1 MTDIP
6 PTAQR
11 HRKAKGLAEQGISL
25 PDQSASMPLSQTP
38 PPPRRHISAVKAVIA
53 MLIGLAVA
61 ALLSSESLVG
71 LAERQPVGTGRDVA
85 LSAARNLHRASSFLS
100 LDRPASA
107 LRSALDKDETT
118 YDVAALIASGQGR
131 ADTNQGGAG
140 IAPNTT
146 TQPDIAD
153 PDAPANPDI
162 TNPDTP
168 STPNTPANPDTANPD
183 TPSTPYTSANPDTP
197 SPDTPSAPADPST
210 PPPDNP
216 AQPQT
221 PQPNPPSQTPSDTPT
236 PTQNPAAPFAPPRD
250 LSSRPIT
257 EDDPLK
263 LWVGGD
269 SLSLSLTVGFGRVTS
284 PTLVDFTRDT
294 QLSSGLTRKDFLD
307 WPQRLARLLIEDRPD
322 VLVVMFGGNDYQD
335 VIFNGQLLERPSQPW
350 LDFYRSRV
358 KEAMDLLNQPG
369 LQVIWVGQPVMRNDF
384 YSTGMAHLN
393 EIYRSEAAT
402 RSSIAYFDTW
412 SLFADPQGNYTET
425 IDGTLMRESD
435 GIHLTTAGGIRL
447 VQAIWQQVAP
457 NWRLN

>member
-1 MTDIP
+1 
-6 PTAQR
+6 
-11 HRKAKGLAEQGISL
+11 
-25 PDQSASMPLSQTP
+25 
-38 PPPRRHISAVKAVIA
+38 
-53 MLIGLAVA
+53 MLVGLAVA

-71 LAERQPVGTGRDVA
+71 LAEQQPVGTSRDVA

-118 YDVAALIASGQGR
+118 YDVAALIAS
-131 ADTNQGGAG
+131 D
-140 IAPNTT
+140 
-146 TQPDIAD
+146 
-153 PDAPANPDI
+153 
-162 TNPDTP
+162 
-168 STPNTPANPDTANPD
+168 TPANPDTANPNTASTPD
-183 TPSTPYTSANPDTP
+183 TPTNPDTANP
-197 SPDTPSAPADPST
+197 NTARTPADPST

-216 AQPQT
+216 AHPQT
-221 PQPNPPSQTPSDTPT
+221 TQPAT

-307 WPQRLARLLIEDRPD
+307 WPQRLARLLVEDRPD

-412 SLFADPQGNYTET
+412 SLFTDPQGNYTET

-447 VQAIWQQVAP
+447 AEAIWQQVAP

>member
-1 MTDIP
+1 M
-6 PTAQR
+6 
-11 HRKAKGLAEQGISL
+11 
-25 PDQSASMPLSQTP
+25 
-38 PPPRRHISAVKAVIA
+38 
-53 MLIGLAVA
+53 
-61 ALLSSESLVG
+61 LSSESLVG
-71 LAERQPVGTGRDVA
+71 LAERQPVGTSRDVA

-118 YDVAALIASGQGR
+118 YDVAALIASGQGQ
-131 ADTNQGGAG
+131 AEPDTRQDGTG
-140 IAPNTT
+140 IAPNTE
-146 TQPDIAD
+146 TQPNTAN
-153 PDAPANPDI
+153 PDTPATPNTANPDTPANPDI
-162 TNPDTP
+162 TNPDTA
-168 STPNTPANPDTANPD
+168 STPDTPTNPDIANPDAASTSDTPANPDTANPN
-183 TPSTPYTSANPDTP
+183 TAST
-197 SPDTPSAPADPST
+197 PADPST

-221 PQPNPPSQTPSDTPT
+221 TQPAT
-236 PTQNPAAPFAPPRD
+236 PTQNPAASFAPPRD

-358 KEAMDLLNQPG
+358 AEAMDLLNQPG
-369 LQVIWVGQPVMRNDF
+369 LQVIWVGQPVMSNDF

-447 VQAIWQQVAP
+447 AEAIWQQVAP

>member
-1 MTDIP
+1 
-6 PTAQR
+6 
-11 HRKAKGLAEQGISL
+11 
-25 PDQSASMPLSQTP
+25 
-38 PPPRRHISAVKAVIA
+38 
-53 MLIGLAVA
+53 MLVGLAVA

-71 LAERQPVGTGRDVA
+71 LAEQQPVGTSRDVA

-107 LRSALDKDETT
+107 LRSALGKDETT
-118 YDVAALIASGQGR
+118 YDVAALIASGQGESDGLGE
-131 ADTNQGGAG
+131 AEPDTSQDGTG
-140 IAPNTT
+140 IAPDTA
-146 TQPDIAD
+146 TQPDTAN
-153 PDAPANPDI
+153 PGTPANPGI
-162 TNPDTP
+162 TNPDTLSSPDTPANPDTANTPANPNTP
-168 STPNTPANPDTANPD
+168 SNPNTPANPDTPSNPNTPAD
-183 TPSTPYTSANPDTP
+183 PNTPSNPTDPNTAPPSNPVQPQTTQPTPTASASQNPSANPTP
-197 SPDTPSAPADPST
+197 LTAS
-210 PPPDNP
+210 
-216 AQPQT
+216 
-221 PQPNPPSQTPSDTPT
+221 
-236 PTQNPAAPFAPPRD
+236 FAPPRD
-250 LSSRPIT
+250 LASRPVT

-358 KEAMDLLNQPG
+358 AEAMDLLNQPG

-384 YSTGMAHLN
+384 FATGMAHLN

-402 RSSIAYFDTW
+402 RSSVTYFDTW
-412 SLFADPQGNYTET
+412 SLFANPQDNYTDT
-425 IDGTLMRESD
+425 IGGTLMRESD

-447 VQAIWQQVAP
+447 AEAIWQQVAP
-457 NWRLN
+457 NWGL

>member
-6 PTAQR
+6 P
-11 HRKAKGLAEQGISL
+11 
-25 PDQSASMPLSQTP
+25 
-38 PPPRRHISAVKAVIA
+38 RRHTTAAKAVIA
-53 MLIGLAVA
+53 MLVGLAVA

-107 LRSALDKDETT
+107 LRSALGKDETT
-118 YDVAALIASGQGR
+118 YDVAALIASGQGE
-131 ADTNQGGAG
+131 AQPDTNQDGTG
-140 IAPNTT
+140 IAPNTA
-146 TQPDIAD
+146 TQPNAEN
-153 PDAPANPDI
+153 PNTANPD
-162 TNPDTP
+162 
-168 STPNTPANPDTANPD
+168 TPANPDTA
-183 TPSTPYTSANPDTP
+183 ST
-197 SPDTPSAPADPST
+197 PADPIT
-210 PPPDNP
+210 PPPSNP

-221 PQPNPPSQTPSDTPT
+221 TPTTQTPSDTPA
-236 PTQNPAAPFAPPRD
+236 PTQNPAASFAPPRD
-250 LSSRPIT
+250 LASRPIT
-257 EDDPLK
+257 ESDPLK

-369 LQVIWVGQPVMRNDF
+369 LQAIWVGQPVMRNDF

-393 EIYRSEAAT
+393 EIYRSEAAA
-402 RSSIAYFDTW
+402 RQSITYFDTW
-412 SLFADPQGNYTET
+412 SLFADPQGNYTDT
-425 IDGTLMRESD
+425 IDGTLMREID

-447 VQAIWQQVAP
+447 AEAIWRQVAP
-457 NWRLN
+457 IWGLS

>member
-6 PTAQR
+6 PTAQGAR
-11 HRKAKGLAEQGISL
+11 DQSISL
-25 PDQSASMPLSQTP
+25 QDRSASTPLSQTP
-38 PPPRRHISAVKAVIA
+38 PPPHRQHTTAAKAVIA

-85 LSAARNLHRASSFLS
+85 LSAARNLHRTSSFLS

-107 LRSALDKDETT
+107 LRSALGKDETT
-118 YDVAALIASGQGR
+118 YDVAALIASGQSE
-131 ADTNQGGAG
+131 AETDT
-140 IAPNTT
+140 
-146 TQPDIAD
+146 AD
-153 PDAPANPDI
+153 PD
-162 TNPDTP
+162 TP
-168 STPNTPANPDTANPD
+168 IDPDTANPD
-183 TPSTPYTSANPDTP
+183 TSSNSDTPANPNTADT
-197 SPDTPSAPADPST
+197 PADPSS
-210 PPPDNP
+210 PPPSNP
-216 AQPQT
+216 TQPPTTQPT
-221 PQPNPPSQTPSDTPT
+221 PTSQTPSGTPA
-236 PTQNPAAPFAPPRD
+236 PTQNPTASFAPPRD
-250 LSSRPIT
+250 LASRPIT

-369 LQVIWVGQPVMRNDF
+369 LQAIWVGQPVMRNDF
-384 YSTGMAHLN
+384 YSEGMAHLN
-393 EIYRSEAAT
+393 EIYRSEAAA
-402 RSSIAYFDTW
+402 RQSITYFDTW
-412 SLFADPQGNYTET
+412 SLFADPQGNYTDT
-425 IDGTLMRESD
+425 IDGTLVREID
-435 GIHLTTAGGIRL
+435 GIHLNTEGGIRL
-447 VQAIWQQVAP
+447 ARAIWQQVAP
-457 NWRLN
+457 SWGLS

>member
-1 MTDIP
+1 MLV
-6 PTAQR
+6 
-11 HRKAKGLAEQGISL
+11 GLA
-25 PDQSASMPLSQTP
+25 M
-38 PPPRRHISAVKAVIA
+38 
-53 MLIGLAVA
+53 A

-85 LSAARNLHRASSFLS
+85 LSAARNLHRTSSFLS

-107 LRSALDKDETT
+107 LRSALGKDETT
-118 YDVAALIASGQGR
+118 YDVAALIASGQSEAETDR
-131 ADTNQGGAG
+131 NQDGTE
-140 IAPNTT
+140 IAPNAE
-146 TQPDIAD
+146 TQPNAEN
-153 PDAPANPDI
+153 PNTANPD
-162 TNPDTP
+162 
-168 STPNTPANPDTANPD
+168 TPANPDTA
-183 TPSTPYTSANPDTP
+183 ST
-197 SPDTPSAPADPST
+197 PADPIT
-210 PPPDNP
+210 PPLDNP

-221 PQPNPPSQTPSDTPT
+221 TQPTSPLDQSPTTQTPSETPA
-236 PTQNPAAPFAPPRD
+236 PTQNPAASFAPPRD
-250 LSSRPIT
+250 LATRPIT
-257 EDDPLK
+257 ESDPLK

-369 LQVIWVGQPVMRNDF
+369 IQAIWVGQPVMRNDF
-384 YSTGMAHLN
+384 YSEGMAHLN

-402 RSSIAYFDTW
+402 RQSIAYFDTW
-412 SLFADPQGNYTET
+412 SLFADPQGNYTDT
-425 IDGTLMRESD
+425 INGTLMREID
-435 GIHLTTAGGIRL
+435 GIHLTTEGGIRL
-447 VQAIWQQVAP
+447 ARAIWQQVAP
-457 NWRLN
+457 DWGLN

>member
-1 MTDIP
+1 
-6 PTAQR
+6 
-11 HRKAKGLAEQGISL
+11 
-25 PDQSASMPLSQTP
+25 
-38 PPPRRHISAVKAVIA
+38 
-53 MLIGLAVA
+53 MLVGLAVA

-118 YDVAALIASGQGR
+118 YDVAALIASGQGETEP
-131 ADTNQGGAG
+131 DTDQDGTG
-140 IAPNTT
+140 IAPNTA
-146 TQPDIAD
+146 TQPNT
-153 PDAPANPDI
+153 AN
-162 TNPDTP
+162 
-168 STPNTPANPDTANPD
+168 PNTPANPDTANPD
-183 TPSTPYTSANPDTP
+183 TASTPDTP
-197 SPDTPSAPADPST
+197 TNPDITNPNTANTPADPST

-221 PQPNPPSQTPSDTPT
+221 SQPTPPSQDPSDTPT
-236 PTQNPAAPFAPPRD
+236 PTQNPAASFAPPRD

-322 VLVVMFGGNDYQD
+322 VLVAMFGGNDYQD

-393 EIYRSEAAT
+393 DIYRSEAAT

-425 IDGTLMRESD
+425 IDGILMRESD

-447 VQAIWQQVAP
+447 AEAIWQQVAP

>member
-1 MTDIP
+1 
-6 PTAQR
+6 
-11 HRKAKGLAEQGISL
+11 
-25 PDQSASMPLSQTP
+25 
-38 PPPRRHISAVKAVIA
+38 
-53 MLIGLAVA
+53 MLVGLAVA

-118 YDVAALIASGQGR
+118 YDVAALIASGQGE
-131 ADTNQGGAG
+131 AQPDQDGTG
-140 IAPNTT
+140 IAPNTA
-146 TQPDIAD
+146 TQPNAE
-153 PDAPANPDI
+153 NP
-162 TNPDTP
+162 N
-168 STPNTPANPDTANPD
+168 TANPD
-183 TPSTPYTSANPDTP
+183 TPANPDIANPNTA
-197 SPDTPSAPADPST
+197 STPADPIT
-210 PPPDNP
+210 PPPSNP

-221 PQPNPPSQTPSDTPT
+221 TPPTQTPSDTPA
-236 PTQNPAAPFAPPRD
+236 PTQNPAASFAPPRD
-250 LSSRPIT
+250 LASRPIT
-257 EDDPLK
+257 ESDPLK

-369 LQVIWVGQPVMRNDF
+369 IQAIWVGQPVMRNDF
-384 YSTGMAHLN
+384 YSEGMEHLN
-393 EIYRSEAAT
+393 EIYRSEATA
-402 RSSIAYFDTW
+402 RQSIAYFDTW
-412 SLFADPQGNYTET
+412 SLFADPQGNYTDT
-425 IDGTLMRESD
+425 IDGTLMREID
-435 GIHLTTAGGIRL
+435 GIHLTTEGGIRL
-447 VQAIWQQVAP
+447 AEAIWQQVAP
-457 NWRLN
+457 SWGLS

>member
-1 MTDIP
+1 MQD
-6 PTAQR
+6 R
-11 HRKAKGLAEQGISL
+11 
-25 PDQSASMPLSQTP
+25 SASP
-38 PPPRRHISAVKAVIA
+38 PPSQIPSPPRQHTTAAKAVIA

-85 LSAARNLHRASSFLS
+85 LSAARNLHRTSSFLS

-107 LRSALDKDETT
+107 LRSALGKDETT
-118 YDVAALIASGQGR
+118 YDVAALIASGQGE
-131 ADTNQGGAG
+131 AETDQDATG
-140 IAPNTT
+140 IAPNAAN
-146 TQPDIAD
+146 PDIANT
-153 PDAPANPDI
+153 PGAPANPN
-162 TNPDTP
+162 TASSQDTL
-168 STPNTPANPDTANPD
+168 DT
-183 TPSTPYTSANPDTP
+183 
-197 SPDTPSAPADPST
+197 PADPST

-216 AQPQT
+216 AQPPTTQPT
-221 PQPNPPSQTPSDTPT
+221 PTSQTPSGTSA
-236 PTQNPAAPFAPPRD
+236 PTQNPTASFAPPRD
-250 LSSRPIT
+250 LATRPIT

-322 VLVVMFGGNDYQD
+322 VLVIMFGGNDYQD

-369 LQVIWVGQPVMRNDF
+369 LQAIWVGQPVMRNDF
-384 YSTGMAHLN
+384 YSEGMAHLN

-402 RSSIAYFDTW
+402 RQSISYFDTW
-412 SLFADPQGNYTET
+412 SLFADPQGNYTDT
-425 IDGTLMRESD
+425 IDGTLVREID
-435 GIHLTTAGGIRL
+435 GIHLNTEGGIRL
-447 VQAIWQQVAP
+447 ARAIWQQVAP
-457 NWRLN
+457 SWGLN

>member
-1 MTDIP
+1 MWISSALKVSPRSSISSSDAAMTDTP
-6 PTAQR
+6 PTDQ
-11 HRKAKGLAEQGISL
+11 GLATQIS
-25 PDQSASMPLSQTP
+25 
-38 PPPRRHISAVKAVIA
+38 PPRRRRHTTAAKAVIA
-53 MLIGLAVA
+53 MLVGLAVA

-71 LAERQPVGTGRDVA
+71 LAERQPVGTSRDIA

-107 LRSALDKDETT
+107 LRSALDRDETT
-118 YDVAALIASGQGR
+118 YDVAAIIASNRQ
-131 ADTNQGGAG
+131 NQPPAA
-140 IAPNTT
+140 APASSVPTPVAPSPT
-146 TQPDIAD
+146 GPTQPA
-153 PDAPANPDI
+153 
-162 TNPDTP
+162 
-168 STPNTPANPDTANPD
+168 
-183 TPSTPYTSANPDTP
+183 
-197 SPDTPSAPADPST
+197 SPVA
-210 PPPDNP
+210 
-216 AQPQT
+216 
-221 PQPNPPSQTPSDTPT
+221 TPT
-236 PTQNPAAPFAPPRD
+236 PPATPAEQAPPATPAGTPGTAPTPGSPVIPDASPGSPPTASTLAPPPISQPTASGVTPPATPPAAPPASRNP
-250 LSSRPIT
+250 SSRPIT

-263 LWVGGD
+263 LWAGGD

-307 WPQRLARLLIEDRPD
+307 WPQRLARLLSEDRPD

-358 KEAMDLLNQPG
+358 AEAMDLLNQPG

-402 RSSIAYFDTW
+402 RTSIAYFDTW
-412 SLFADPQGNYTET
+412 NLFADPQGNYTDT

-447 VQAIWQQVAP
+447 AQAIWDQAAP
-457 NWRLN
+457 RWGLN

>member
-1 MTDIP
+1 MPDEPASTP
-6 PTAQR
+6 P
-11 HRKAKGLAEQGISL
+11 
-25 PDQSASMPLSQTP
+25 SQTP
-38 PPPRRHISAVKAVIA
+38 PPPPRRHTTAAKAVIA

-85 LSAARNLHRASSFLS
+85 LSAARNLHRTSSFLS

-107 LRSALDKDETT
+107 LRSALGKDETT
-118 YDVAALIASGQGR
+118 YDVAALIASGQSETET
-131 ADTNQGGAG
+131 DTA
-140 IAPNTT
+140 
-146 TQPDIAD
+146 
-153 PDAPANPDI
+153 
-162 TNPDTP
+162 NPDTP
-168 STPNTPANPDTANPD
+168 IDPDTANPD
-183 TPSTPYTSANPDTP
+183 TSSNPDTP
-197 SPDTPSAPADPST
+197 ANPNTASTPDDPST
-210 PPPDNP
+210 PPTSNP

-221 PQPNPPSQTPSDTPT
+221 TRPATPLAQSPTSQTPSSTPA
-236 PTQNPAAPFAPPRD
+236 PTQNPTASFAPPRD
-250 LSSRPIT
+250 LATRPIT
-257 EDDPLK
+257 ESDPLK

-369 LQVIWVGQPVMRNDF
+369 LQAIWVGQPVMRNDF
-384 YSTGMAHLN
+384 YSEGMAHLN

-402 RSSIAYFDTW
+402 RQSITYFDTW
-412 SLFADPQGNYTET
+412 NLFADPQGNYTDT
-425 IDGTLMRESD
+425 IDGTLVREID
-435 GIHLTTAGGIRL
+435 GIHLTTEGGIRL
-447 VQAIWQQVAP
+447 AEAIWQQVAP
-457 NWRLN
+457 SWGLS

>member
-1 MTDIP
+1 MQD
-6 PTAQR
+6 R
-11 HRKAKGLAEQGISL
+11 
-25 PDQSASMPLSQTP
+25 SASP
-38 PPPRRHISAVKAVIA
+38 PPSQIPSPPRQHTTAAKAVIA

-85 LSAARNLHRASSFLS
+85 LSAARNLHRTSSFLS

-107 LRSALDKDETT
+107 LRSALGKDETT
-118 YDVAALIASGQGR
+118 YDVAALIASGQGE
-131 ADTNQGGAG
+131 AETDQDATG
-140 IAPNTT
+140 IAPNAAN
-146 TQPDIAD
+146 PDIANT
-153 PDAPANPDI
+153 PGAPANPN
-162 TNPDTP
+162 TASSQDTL
-168 STPNTPANPDTANPD
+168 DT
-183 TPSTPYTSANPDTP
+183 
-197 SPDTPSAPADPST
+197 PADPST

-216 AQPQT
+216 AQPPTTQPT
-221 PQPNPPSQTPSDTPT
+221 PTSQTPSGTSA
-236 PTQNPAAPFAPPRD
+236 PTQNPTASFAPPRD
-250 LSSRPIT
+250 LATRPIT

-322 VLVVMFGGNDYQD
+322 VLVIMFGGNDYQD

-369 LQVIWVGQPVMRNDF
+369 LQAIWVGQPVMRNDF
-384 YSTGMAHLN
+384 YSEGMAHLN

-402 RSSIAYFDTW
+402 RQSIAYFDTW
-412 SLFADPQGNYTET
+412 SLFADPQGNYTDT
-425 IDGTLMRESD
+425 IDGTLVREID
-435 GIHLTTAGGIRL
+435 GIHLNTEGGIRL
-447 VQAIWQQVAP
+447 ARAIWQQVAP
-457 NWRLN
+457 SWGLN

>member
-1 MTDIP
+1 
-6 PTAQR
+6 
-11 HRKAKGLAEQGISL
+11 
-25 PDQSASMPLSQTP
+25 
-38 PPPRRHISAVKAVIA
+38 

-71 LAERQPVGTGRDVA
+71 LAERQPVGTSRDVA
-85 LSAARNLHRASSFLS
+85 LPAARNLHRVSSFLS

-107 LRSALDKDETT
+107 LRSALGKDETT
-118 YDVAALIASGQGR
+118 YDVAALIASGQNETEP
-131 ADTNQGGAG
+131 DTASN
-140 IAPNTT
+140 
-146 TQPDIAD
+146 PDIASTST
-153 PDAPANPDI
+153 APTTAP
-162 TNPDTP
+162 P
-168 STPNTPANPDTANPD
+168 S
-183 TPSTPYTSANPDTP
+183 
-197 SPDTPSAPADPST
+197 
-210 PPPDNP
+210 NP

-221 PQPNPPSQTPSDTPT
+221 TQPTSPLDQSPTTQTPSETPA
-236 PTQNPAAPFAPPRD
+236 PTQNPAASFAPPRD
-250 LSSRPIT
+250 LATRPIT
-257 EDDPLK
+257 ESDPLK

-369 LQVIWVGQPVMRNDF
+369 LQAIWVGQPVMRNDF

-402 RSSIAYFDTW
+402 RQSIAYFDTW
-412 SLFADPQGNYTET
+412 SLFADPQGNYTDT
-425 IDGTLMRESD
+425 IDGTLMREID
-435 GIHLTTAGGIRL
+435 GIHLTTEGGIRL
-447 VQAIWQQVAP
+447 ARAIWQQVAP
-457 NWRLN
+457 SWGLD

>member
-107 LRSALDKDETT
+107 LRSALGKDETT
-118 YDVAALIASGQGR
+118 YDVAALIASGQGQ
-131 ADTNQGGAG
+131 AEPDTNQDGTR
-140 IAPNTT
+140 IASNTATQPNTAN
-146 TQPDIAD
+146 PDTAD
-153 PDAPANPDI
+153 PNTPANPDI
-162 TNPDTP
+162 ANPNTP

-183 TPSTPYTSANPDTP
+183 TANPDTP
-197 SPDTPSAPADPST
+197 STPDITNPNTPNTPADPST

-221 PQPNPPSQTPSDTPT
+221 TQPAT
-236 PTQNPAAPFAPPRD
+236 PTQNPPASFAPPRD

-447 VQAIWQQVAP
+447 AQAIWQQVAP

>member
-1 MTDIP
+1 
-6 PTAQR
+6 
-11 HRKAKGLAEQGISL
+11 
-25 PDQSASMPLSQTP
+25 
-38 PPPRRHISAVKAVIA
+38 

-85 LSAARNLHRASSFLS
+85 LSAARNLHRTSSFLS

-107 LRSALDKDETT
+107 LRSALGKDETT
-118 YDVAALIASGQGR
+118 YDVAALIASGQGETETDQD
-131 ADTNQGGAG
+131 ATG
-140 IAPNTT
+140 IAPNAA
-146 TQPDIAD
+146 TQPNTENPNVAD
-153 PDAPANPDI
+153 PDTAANPDAA
-162 TNPDTP
+162 
-168 STPNTPANPDTANPD
+168 STPA
-183 TPSTPYTSANPDTP
+183 
-197 SPDTPSAPADPST
+197 T
-210 PPPDNP
+210 PPPSNP

-221 PQPNPPSQTPSDTPT
+221 TQPATPLAQSPTSQNPPGNPA
-236 PTQNPAAPFAPPRD
+236 PTQNPTASFAPPRD
-250 LSSRPIT
+250 LASRPVT
-257 EDDPLK
+257 ESDPLK

-335 VIFNGQLLERPSQPW
+335 VIFDGQLLERPSQPW

-384 YSTGMAHLN
+384 YSEGMEHLN
-393 EIYRSEAAT
+393 EIYRSEAST
-402 RSSIAYFDTW
+402 RQSISYFDTW
-412 SLFADPQGNYTET
+412 SLFADPQGNYTDT
-425 IDGTLMRESD
+425 IDGTLVREID
-435 GIHLTTAGGIRL
+435 GIHLNTEGGIRL
-447 VQAIWQQVAP
+447 ARAIWQQVAP
-457 NWRLN
+457 SWDLN

>member
-1 MTDIP
+1 MQD
-6 PTAQR
+6 R
-11 HRKAKGLAEQGISL
+11 
-25 PDQSASMPLSQTP
+25 SASPTPSQIP
-38 PPPRRHISAVKAVIA
+38 SSPRQHTTAAKAVIA

-85 LSAARNLHRASSFLS
+85 LSAARNLHRTSSFLS

-107 LRSALDKDETT
+107 LRSALGKDETT
-118 YDVAALIASGQGR
+118 YDVAALIASGQGE
-131 ADTNQGGAG
+131 AETDT
-140 IAPNTT
+140 
-146 TQPDIAD
+146 AD
-153 PDAPANPDI
+153 PD
-162 TNPDTP
+162 TP
-168 STPNTPANPDTANPD
+168 IDPDTANPD
-183 TPSTPYTSANPDTP
+183 TSSNPDTP
-197 SPDTPSAPADPST
+197 ANPNTASTPADPSS
-210 PPPDNP
+210 PPPSNP
-216 AQPQT
+216 AQPPT
-221 PQPNPPSQTPSDTPT
+221 TQPTPPSQSPSDNPA
-236 PTQNPAAPFAPPRD
+236 PTQNPTASFAPPRD
-250 LSSRPIT
+250 LATRPVT
-257 EDDPLK
+257 ESDPLK

-369 LQVIWVGQPVMRNDF
+369 LQAIWVGQPVMRNDF
-384 YSTGMAHLN
+384 YSEGMAHLN

-402 RSSIAYFDTW
+402 RQSIAYFDTW
-412 SLFADPQGNYTET
+412 SLFADPQGNYTDT
-425 IDGTLMRESD
+425 IDGTLVREID
-435 GIHLTTAGGIRL
+435 GIHLNTEGGIRL
-447 VQAIWQQVAP
+447 ARAIWQQVAP
-457 NWRLN
+457 SWGLN

>member
-1 MTDIP
+1 M
-6 PTAQR
+6 
-11 HRKAKGLAEQGISL
+11 

-38 PPPRRHISAVKAVIA
+38 PPHRRHTTAAKAVIA

-71 LAERQPVGTGRDVA
+71 LAERQPVGTSRDVA

-107 LRSALDKDETT
+107 LRSALGIDETT
-118 YDVAALIASGQGR
+118 YDVAALIASGQSQ
-131 ADTNQGGAG
+131 AEPDTNQDGTG
-140 IAPNTT
+140 IAPNTA
-146 TQPDIAD
+146 TQPNTANPDIAD
-153 PDAPANPDI
+153 PDAPASPDITNPNTASTPDTPTNPDIANPDAASTSDTPANPDI
-162 TNPDTP
+162 TNPDTAR
-168 STPNTPANPDTANPD
+168 T
-183 TPSTPYTSANPDTP
+183 
-197 SPDTPSAPADPST
+197 PADPST

-216 AQPQT
+216 AQLQT
-221 PQPNPPSQTPSDTPT
+221 TQPTTPPSQNPPTSFVPS
-236 PTQNPAAPFAPPRD
+236 RD
-250 LSSRPIT
+250 LSGRPVT

-322 VLVVMFGGNDYQD
+322 VLVIMFGGNDYQD

-358 KEAMDLLNQPG
+358 AEAMDLLNQPG

-384 YSTGMAHLN
+384 FATGMAHLN

-412 SLFADPQGNYTET
+412 SLFTDPQGNYTET

-447 VQAIWQQVAP
+447 AEAIWQQVAP

>member
-11 HRKAKGLAEQGISL
+11 HRRAKGLAEQGISL

-38 PPPRRHISAVKAVIA
+38 PPPRRHTTAAKAVIA
-53 MLIGLAVA
+53 MLIGLAMA

-118 YDVAALIASGQGR
+118 YDVAALIASGQGETEP
-131 ADTNQGGAG
+131 DTNQGNTG
-140 IAPNTT
+140 IAPNTA
-146 TQPDIAD
+146 TQPNTAN
-153 PDAPANPDI
+153 ANPD
-162 TNPDTP
+162 
-168 STPNTPANPDTANPD
+168 TPANPDTANPN
-183 TPSTPYTSANPDTP
+183 TPSTPANPDITNP
-197 SPDTPSAPADPST
+197 NTSST
-210 PPPDNP
+210 PTDPASPPPNNP

-221 PQPNPPSQTPSDTPT
+221 TLPPPPSQTPSDTPT
-236 PTQNPAAPFAPPRD
+236 PTQNPAASFAPPRD

-257 EDDPLK
+257 EDNPLK

-358 KEAMDLLNQPG
+358 AEAMDLLNQPG

-384 YSTGMAHLN
+384 FATGMAHLN

-412 SLFADPQGNYTET
+412 SLFTDPQGNYTET

-447 VQAIWQQVAP
+447 AEAIWQQVAP

>member
-1 MTDIP
+1 MTDTP
-6 PTAQR
+6 PTDQ
-11 HRKAKGLAEQGISL
+11 GLKKQGVSL
-25 PDQSASMPLSQTP
+25 PDQPASTP
-38 PPPRRHISAVKAVIA
+38 ISPPSRRRHTTAAKAVIA
-53 MLIGLAVA
+53 MLVGLAVA

-71 LAERQPVGTGRDVA
+71 LAERQPVGTSRDIA

-107 LRSALDKDETT
+107 LRSALGRDETT
-118 YDVAALIASGQGR
+118 YDVAAIIASNRQ
-131 ADTNQGGAG
+131 NQPPAA
-140 IAPNTT
+140 APASSAPTSVAPSPT
-146 TQPDIAD
+146 GPTQPV
-153 PDAPANPDI
+153 APAA
-162 TNPDTP
+162 TP
-168 STPNTPANPDTANPD
+168 TSPATPTEQAPPTTPAGTPDTAP
-183 TPSTPYTSANPDTP
+183 TPSSPVIPDA
-197 SPDTPSAPADPST
+197 SPGSAPAASTIAPSPVSQPAASGTTPPAAPPASRDPST
-210 PPPDNP
+210 
-216 AQPQT
+216 
-221 PQPNPPSQTPSDTPT
+221 
-236 PTQNPAAPFAPPRD
+236 
-250 LSSRPIT
+250 RPIT

-307 WPQRLARLLIEDRPD
+307 WPQRLARLLTEDRPD

-358 KEAMDLLNQPG
+358 AEAMDLLNQPG

-402 RSSIAYFDTW
+402 RTSISYFDTW
-412 SLFADPQGNYTET
+412 NLFADQQGNYTDT

-447 VQAIWQQVAP
+447 AQAIWDQAAP
-457 NWRLN
+457 RWGLN

>member
-1 MTDIP
+1 M
-6 PTAQR
+6 R
-11 HRKAKGLAEQGISL
+11 
-25 PDQSASMPLSQTP
+25 DQSPSTPPSQTP
-38 PPPRRHISAVKAVIA
+38 PPHRRHTTAAKAVIA
-53 MLIGLAVA
+53 MLVGLAVA
-61 ALLSSESLVG
+61 ALLSSENLVG

-118 YDVAALIASGQGR
+118 YDVAALIA
-131 ADTNQGGAG
+131 
-140 IAPNTT
+140 
-146 TQPDIAD
+146 
-153 PDAPANPDI
+153 
-162 TNPDTP
+162 PDTP
-168 STPNTPANPDTANPD
+168 TNPGITN
-183 TPSTPYTSANPDTP
+183 
-197 SPDTPSAPADPST
+197 PDTPSAPADPST

-236 PTQNPAAPFAPPRD
+236 PTQNPAASFAPPRD

-322 VLVVMFGGNDYQD
+322 VLVIMFGGNDYQD
-335 VIFNGQLLERPSQPW
+335 VIFNGQLLERPGQPW

-358 KEAMDLLNQPG
+358 AEAMDLLNQPG

-402 RSSIAYFDTW
+402 RSSITYFDTW

-447 VQAIWQQVAP
+447 AEAIWQQVAP